1 MVVVRQNN
9 TCHRE
14 ITIKKR
20 RRGILEMHLYKAFF
34 IGLGILAFSAVPAY
48 GADETLD
55 VNENN
60 RAAHYWQSQDI
71 LKGSI
76 DSLAMEADDQSSV
89 AFSLDESDFRAEL
102 QKSYKYTYDQS
113 VVYFPNTLGQMMP
126 FLVKEKS
133 NFSPVLAAK
142 FPRITAYSGVALN
155 NPNVK
160 VRFSL
165 SPDGIEAIIQGDQQV
180 GKTTIRK
187 LSRDADSYV
196 VHTKL
201 DRSKTK
207 IPFLCRT
214 PVPDKPYKSPKFSL
228 RNENFSRTSFS
239 DDSFLSKY
247 KVAISAS
254 SQYSDYYGGTLEG
267 ALAGINATLTGLNFI
282 FEKDLGITL
291 ELVDD
296 NDLIVYIDAE
306 SDPYTDD
313 LNGLNGELQA
323 NLDSVI
329 GAGNYDIGHIF
340 SSLGSSM
347 SGNAGAIG
355 AVCNDS
361 NKGSGYSD
369 WAFPEGGVFTNLVAH
384 EMGHQ
389 VGANHTFSMRTE
401 GTGTNVEPGSGTTIM
416 SYAGITGPDDVAA
429 EADDYYHY
437 VSIQQGWAYL
447 QSQSCH
453 VDSPVENSVP
463 TVTAIPDYTVPVK
476 TPFVLIGDAT
486 DADAKDILSYTWEQ
500 VDSGLVTSEI
510 FGPDN
515 TQGANFRSLA
525 PAASSTRYF
534 PLLSSVIT
542 GDLTQKNPTTDS
554 TWETLSNVPR
564 ELNFAFTV
572 RDNAQGGG
580 GVASE
585 LVKVTVVDDDGA
597 FSVTSQGDGQ
607 LYLAGSTQTVTWRV
621 AGTNIAPILAESVN
635 INMSVDGGL
644 TFPYVLAANITNDG
658 SHPVTIPEV
667 VTTAARVRVE
677 PTNNI
682 FYSMNTLNFG
692 VTRDDIVLTYSE
704 LDYSVCNNDSVS
716 VSLTY
721 ETSTA
726 FTDTAIFSSLNAPPS
741 LAVEFSPATAT
752 THNTPVEVTLS
763 AANSIVAGT
772 YPVDVI
778 AASDIRTQ
786 SVTFN
791 VSAYSSLFSPVS
803 LLLPADGSVLEGL
816 ATKLEW
822 QSQDNA
828 VSYKVEVA
836 TDENFSAIV
845 INSTVNT
852 ASMAVSGLQRETIHY
867 WRVTPINSCGA
878 ADAGNLYSFITP
890 NLFQAQDLPVTIV
903 SDVPNSIE
911 SIISISESLVITD
924 INVGVDITHSY
935 VAELAVTLTSPAGI
949 TVSLLEVESCLND
962 DFSSGPDIN
971 VIFDDEGS
979 DLVCGSSSPVVSGT
993 LKPQIGTLGI
1003 FNDQSTEGDW
1013 VLTVTD
1019 IYSGDWGSLNNF
1031 TLAISTDGVYVN
1043 RAPVAL
1049 PQSVSALPQGTVGI
1063 HLQGVDPERRSLT
1076 YSLID
1081 IPLQGKLSVLTPS
1094 LLGSSDTS
1102 GEAKGIVVSSG
1113 DITAYVADGNSG
1125 LQAIDVSDPLNPI
1138 LLSLLDTTGTASE
1151 ITLSANGAIAYVANG
1166 SSGLQIIDVSD
1177 PSNLVLLGVFD
1188 TDGYASGVALSTDE
1202 RKVYVADGSSGL
1214 QIINVSDPASPSLWG
1229 LFSTGDNALSVALSS
1244 DSSKAYIAN
1253 GYSGLLIIDVSD
1265 AENLN
1270 SLGSFDI
1277 DSGDVEASGVALSV
1291 DGDTAYVANGSE
1303 GLQIID
1309 VSSPVTPVLFGS
1321 LDTAGAAVD
1330 VELSADG
1337 KTAYVA
1343 DGALGIQ
1350 IINIDDSSSPSLL
1363 ALFDTG
1369 DALGVAVSADG
1380 TKAYVAD
1387 GDLGVRIVDIAPTVF
1402 VSGDVIPQAV
1412 DYTHTAQEVIADAA
1426 TDTFTFKVNDGDLDS
1441 NIAVVDIWMD
1451 SLSNNG
1457 TWTYLES
1464 LAGSLTI
1471 TGCVNACATN
1481 LVIPETINGVAV
1493 TAIGASAFADSGIAS
1508 VIIPDSVTTIG
1519 AYAFLKNNLT
1529 LITFGGSVT
1538 DIGVSAF
1545 ADNEIFAMS
1554 FLGNK
1559 PTLVSDSFFGNRNL
1573 IHTSYCADKSG
1584 WPGDPIVI
1592 GSSDIN
1598 PIEDCDSVNNNN
1610 SALSQLVA
1618 ATNAGDASGITAI
1631 NFNALIGLSR
1641 FEVDNLVVYQTAIEL
1656 LSGGTDLDELR
1667 EIQSLVD
1674 SVNLAISS
1682 CSSTVYFINVSSGDW
1697 PGEVSWLL
1705 EDASGAVLYEGVAP
1719 FNTMVCLA
1727 DARHTLRMSDSYG
1740 DGWNGAEFTVLTST
1754 GDLVVTRT
1762 LVSGSQGIGA
1772 INVGDYPNEG
1782 PVANPQAIDVVE
1794 KIPTDITLSGTDP
1807 ENDDLTYHLASAPT
1821 QGSFTVF
1828 NPSSR
1833 GLIAT
1838 DDLAIGVVMSVDG
1851 NTAFVADYEGGL
1863 QIIDISDISNPTLL
1877 STLDTDG
1884 LAFDVAISGDGNTAY
1899 VADEEFG
1906 LQIVDVT
1913 DRSNPNLLSGF
1924 VTEGYA
1930 IGVALSSDEK
1940 VIYVADVSSLQI
1952 IDISNVQSPA
1962 LLGSFTTSGTA
1973 YGVTLSADEKTAFI
1987 AVDSAGLDIV
1997 DVSNTANP
2005 SLISTFDTTGVTR
2018 AVKLSND
2025 GKTAY
2030 VTDDSSGLQV
2040 VDIND
2045 LANPS
2050 LLSNFDTQGTSWG
2063 LTLSADGDFAYVAD
2077 YYNLQVI
2084 DISDNLSPKSVGAF
2098 STAGPAYGVTLSGD
2112 GNTAY
2117 IAAGTSGLQIIDVTI
2132 STLVSGDEMPQ
2143 IVTYTSTVDDAT
2155 TDSFRFTV
2163 NDARLDSAAATTD
2176 ITILPDNDGDGIA
2189 NINDPDDDNDGM
2201 PDDFEIANGFDSF
2214 DATDGEEDLDNDGVS
2229 NVQEY
2234 INGTDVTIDDYGPV
2248 LVIPENMVVSA
2259 TGLLTNVELGVATA
2273 TDREPANPVVTSSLT
2288 GPFESGAYEVVWSA
2302 KDSLG
2307 NQSQATQL
2315 LSVVPLVNLGL
2326 PFSVGEDGD
2335 YEVSVSLSGNAAEY
2349 PVIIPVQLSGTAIEI
2364 DDFTTDLDVSLTI
2377 SEGRSANMTI
2387 SIVQDEV
2394 AESDET
2400 IIVTLLDTF
2409 VACVD
2414 CDVVSLSNAVVGSAS
2429 TIEIIISETN
2439 LPPMLELRVSQADI
2453 VGPMITRDG
2462 GLVTIAAIVKDG
2474 NDSDSHT
2481 LDWGAALSDLPNAA
2495 TDTLGNLTFDPGALD
2510 LGTLSVSGMVSD
2522 NGNPQLSL
2530 SNSVVMTVLETLGP
2544 LSDQDDT
2551 DGDGISDAD
2560 EGWVDSDHDGVP
2572 DYQDAI
2578 AELHILPLSASGTD
2592 LVQSENGTSLRL
2604 GGRAISQGN
2613 YALSLTELE
2622 LTSSE
2627 DLYYD
2632 FPDGLIDY
2640 RLMGAEPGYSYT
2652 LVLPLSFHLG
2662 SRDTVKKYV
2671 DETLGW
2677 QLFVE
2682 DATNSLAS
2690 AAANDGTCPEP
2701 RSEAYTQGLIV
2712 GASCVQLVVEDGGP
2726 NDADGE
2732 ANGTLVDPVGVAVKF
2747 LGTPSDGST
2756 VSLNSD
2762 EITAN
2767 GSDSVTVTVTV
2778 VDAQSLMLEDMD
2790 VSATA
2795 SLSGV
2800 TVGSFTEQGDG
2811 IYTATVTASNISGSS
2826 TINVTVSNGTES
2838 VSLTSESITVVSP
2851 PAPPPASSGSGGGCT
2866 LASDK
2871 TSADASLL
2879 LLLLLGLL
2887 LLNRRRP

>member
-1 MVVVRQNN
+1 MN
-9 TCHRE
+9 
-14 ITIKKR
+14 
-20 RRGILEMHLYKAFF
+20 LYKDFS
-34 IGLGILAFSAVPAY
+34 IGLGLLAFFAISAY
-48 GADETLD
+48 GADETLGL
-55 VNENN
+55 NN
-60 RAAHYWQSQDI
+60 SLAPYWESQGI
-71 LKGSI
+71 LKGSV
-76 DSLAMEADDQSSV
+76 DSLGSKFDPQASV

-113 VVYFPNTLGQMMP
+113 VVYFPGTRGEMVP

-142 FPRITAYSGVALN
+142 FPHITAYSGVALN

-165 SPDGIEAIIQGDQQV
+165 SPDGIEATIQGDQQE

-187 LSRDADSYV
+187 LSRGADSYMV
-196 VHTKL
+196 YTKL
-201 DRSKTK
+201 DRIKTK
-207 IPFLCRT
+207 NPFSCTT
-214 PVPDKPYKSPKFSL
+214 PVPDKADKRPRFSL
-228 RNENFSRTSFS
+228 RNENVSRTSFS

-267 ALAGINATLTGLNFI
+267 ALAGINTTLTGLNFI
-282 FEKDLGITL
+282 FETDLGITL

-296 NDLIVYIDAE
+296 NDLIIYIDAE

-340 SSLGSSM
+340 SSLGASM

-369 WAFPEGGVFTNLVAH
+369 WAYPEGGIFTNLVAH

-429 EADDYYHY
+429 VADDYFHY

-447 QSQSCH
+447 QSQACH
-453 VDSPVENSVP
+453 VDTAVENSVP
-463 TVTAIPDYTVPVK
+463 TVIAIPNYTVPVK

-486 DADAKDILSYTWEQ
+486 DADAKDVLSYTWEQ
-500 VDSGLVTSEI
+500 VDSGLVSSDV

-515 TQGANFRSLA
+515 TQGANFRSLV
-525 PAASSTRYF
+525 PTTSSTRYF
-534 PLLSSVIT
+534 PLLSSVIS
-542 GDLTQKNPTTDS
+542 GDFTQQNPTTAS

-580 GVASE
+580 GVVSE

-597 FSVTSQGDGQ
+597 FSVTSQGSGQ
-607 LYLAGSTQTVTWRV
+607 LYLAGSTQAVTWRV
-621 AGTNIAPILAESVN
+621 AGTNIEPILAESVN

-644 TFPYVLAANITNDG
+644 TFPYVLAANVANDG
-658 SHPVTIPEV
+658 RHSITIPDV

-677 PTNNI
+677 PTNNV
-682 FYSMNTLNFG
+682 FYSINTLNFS

-716 VSLTY
+716 ALLTY

-726 FTDTAIFSSLNAPPS
+726 FTDTAIFSSLKAPS
-741 LAVEFSPATAT
+741 NLSVGFSPTSAT
-752 THNTPVEVTLS
+752 THNTPVEVTFS
-763 AANSIVAGT
+763 AANNIVVGT

-791 VSAYSSLFSPVS
+791 VSTYSSLFSPVS
-803 LLLPADGSVLEGL
+803 LSLPADQSVLEGL
-816 ATKLEW
+816 AAKLEW
-822 QSQDNA
+822 QLQDNA

-836 TDENFSAIV
+836 TDESFSAIV
-845 INSTVNT
+845 VNSTVNT
-852 ASMAVSGLQRETIHY
+852 ASMAVTGLQRETIHY
-867 WRVTPINSCGA
+867 WRVTPINSCGVA
-878 ADAGNLYSFITP
+878 EVGNAYSFTTP
-890 NLFQAQDLPVTIV
+890 NLFQAQALPVTIV
-903 SDVPNSIE
+903 SDVPNSI
-911 SIISISESLVITD
+911 SSTISISENLVITD

-935 VAELAVTLTSPAGI
+935 VAELAVTLTSPSGI
-949 TVSLLEVESCLND
+949 TVSLLEIGTCYND
-962 DFSSGPDIN
+962 NGSSGPDIN
-971 VIFDDEGS
+971 AIFDDEGS
-979 DLVCGSSSPVVSGT
+979 DLICGSSSPVVSGT
-993 LKPQIGTLGI
+993 LKLPIGALGI
-1003 FNDQSTEGDW
+1003 FNDQSTQGDW
-1013 VLTVTD
+1013 VLSVTD
-1019 IYSGDWGSLNNF
+1019 IYSGDGGSLNNF
-1031 TLAISTDGVYVN
+1031 TLSISTDGAYVN
-1043 RAPVAL
+1043 LAPIAL
-1049 PQSVSALPQGTVGI
+1049 PQSISAVPQDTVGVY
-1063 HLQGVDPERRSLT
+1063 LQGVDPERQALT

-1081 IPLQGKLSVLTPS
+1081 MPLQGQLSVLTPS
-1094 LLGSSDTS
+1094 LLGSSNTS
-1102 GEAKGIVVSSG
+1102 GEAKGIVLSSG
-1113 DITAYVADGNSG
+1113 DTTAYVADGNSG
-1125 LQAIDVSDPLNPI
+1125 LQTIDVSDPLNPS
-1138 LLSLLDTTGTASE
+1138 LLGLLDTSGTATDV
-1151 ITLSANGAIAYVANG
+1151 TLSADGGIAYVTDG
-1166 SSGLQIIDVSD
+1166 SSGLHIIDVSD

-1188 TDGYASGVALSTDE
+1188 TDGYASGVALSTDDS
-1202 RKVYVADGSSGL
+1202 KAYVADGSSGL
-1214 QIINVSDPASPSLWG
+1214 QIINVSDPASPTSWG

-1244 DSSKAYIAN
+1244 DSSKAYVAN
-1253 GYSGLLIIDVSD
+1253 GYSGLLIVDVSD
-1265 AENLN
+1265 AENFNL
-1270 SLGSFDI
+1270 LGSFDT
-1277 DSGDVEASGVALSV
+1277 DDGDVEASGVALSV
-1291 DGDTAYVANGSE
+1291 DGGTAYVANGSK

-1309 VSSPVTPVLFGS
+1309 VSYPFTPVLFGS
-1321 LDTAGAAVD
+1321 LDTAGTAVD

-1337 KTAYVA
+1337 KIAYVA

-1350 IINIDDSSSPSLL
+1350 IIDIDDSSSPSLL
-1363 ALFDTG
+1363 GLFDTG
-1369 DALGVAVSADG
+1369 NALGVVVSTDG

-1387 GDLGVRIVDIAPTVF
+1387 GDLGVRIVDVAPTIF
-1402 VSGDVIPQAV
+1402 VSGDVIPQTM
-1412 DYTHTAQEVIADAA
+1412 DYTHTSQEVIADAA
-1426 TDTFTFKVNDGDLDS
+1426 TDAFTFKVNDGALDS
-1441 NIAVVDIWMD
+1441 NVAAVDIWMD

-1464 LAGSLTI
+1464 LSESLTI

-1481 LVIPETINGVAV
+1481 LVIPGTINGVAV

-1508 VIIPDSVTTIG
+1508 VTIPDSVTTIG

-1529 LITFGGSVT
+1529 SITFSESVT

-1545 ADNEIFAMS
+1545 AYNKIFAMS

-1573 IHTSYCADKSG
+1573 IHASYCAEKLG
-1584 WPGDPIVI
+1584 WPGDPIII

-1598 PIEDCDSVNNNN
+1598 PIKDCDAVNNNN
-1610 SALSQLVA
+1610 NALSQLLA
-1618 ATNAGDASGITAI
+1618 AANSGDASGITAI
-1631 NFNALIGLSR
+1631 DFNAVIGLSR
-1641 FEVDNLVVYQTAIEL
+1641 VETDNLLVYQTAIEL
-1656 LSGGTDLDELR
+1656 LSGGTDLDELK
-1667 EIQSLVD
+1667 EIQSLID

-1697 PGEVSWLL
+1697 PGEVSWFL
-1705 EDASGAVLYEGVAP
+1705 EDASGAILYEGIAP
-1719 FNTMVCLA
+1719 FNTLVCLA

-1762 LVSGSQGIGA
+1762 LVFGSQGIGA

-1782 PVANPQAIDVVE
+1782 PVANPQAVNVVE
-1794 KIPTDITLSGTDP
+1794 KIPTGITLSGTDP
-1807 ENDDLTYHLASAPT
+1807 ENDALTYHLVSAPT

-1833 GLIAT
+1833 GLVAT
-1838 DDLAIGVVMSVDG
+1838 DNLAISVVISGDG
-1851 NTAFVADYEGGL
+1851 NTAFAADYEGGL
-1863 QIIDISDISNPTLL
+1863 QIIDVSNISNPTLL

-1906 LQIVDVT
+1906 LQIIDVS
-1913 DRSNPNLLSGF
+1913 DHSNPKLLSAF
-1924 VTEGYA
+1924 DTEGYA
-1930 IGVALSSDEK
+1930 IGVALSSDETI
-1940 VIYVADVSSLQI
+1940 IYVADAYSLQI
-1952 IDISNVQSPA
+1952 IDISNVQSPV
-1962 LLGSFTTSGTA
+1962 LLGSVTTSGTA
-1973 YGVTLSADEKTAFI
+1973 YGVTLSADENTAFI

-1997 DVSNTANP
+1997 DVSNTVNP
-2005 SLISTFDTTGVTR
+2005 SLLSTLDTTGVTR
-2018 AVKLSND
+2018 AVKLSDD

-2030 VTDDSSGLQV
+2030 VTDKSSGLQI

-2045 LANPS
+2045 LANPG
-2050 LLSNFDTQGTSWG
+2050 LLSNFNTQGTSWG

-2077 YYNLQVI
+2077 YYSLQVI
-2084 DISDNLSPKSVGAF
+2084 DISNNLSPKSVGAF

-2112 GNTAY
+2112 GDTAY
-2117 IAAGTSGLQIIDVTI
+2117 IAAGTSGLQIIDATI
-2132 STLVSGDEMPQ
+2132 SILVSGDEIPQ
-2143 IVTYTSTVDDAT
+2143 VVTYTSTVDDAA
-2155 TDSFRFTV
+2155 TDSFSFTV
-2163 NDARLDSAAATTD
+2163 NDARLDSAVAAVD

-2189 NINDPDDDNDGM
+2189 NSNDPDDDNDGM

-2234 INGTDVTIDDYGPV
+2234 INGTDVSVDDYGPV
-2248 LVIPENMVVSA
+2248 LVIPGNMVVSA
-2259 TGLLTNVELGVATA
+2259 TGLLTNVELGSATA
-2273 TDREPANPVVTSSLT
+2273 TDREPTNPEVTSSLI

-2302 KDSLG
+2302 EDSLG

-2326 PFSVGEDGD
+2326 PFSVGEGGD

-2349 PVIIPVQLSGTAIEI
+2349 PVIIPVQLSGTAVEV
-2364 DDFTTDLDVSLTI
+2364 DDFTTDLGVSLTI
-2377 SEGRSANMTI
+2377 TEGRSASMTI
-2387 SIVQDEV
+2387 SIAQDAV
-2394 AESDET
+2394 VESDET
-2400 IIVTLLDTF
+2400 ILVTLPDTF
-2409 VACVD
+2409 IACVD

-2429 TIEIIISETN
+2429 SQEIIISETN
-2439 LPPMLELRVSQADI
+2439 LPPMLELRVSQANL
-2453 VGPMITRDG
+2453 VGPMIARDG
-2462 GLVTIAAIVKDG
+2462 GQVTIKAIVKDG
-2474 NDSDSHT
+2474 NYSDSHT
-2481 LDWGAALSDLPNAA
+2481 LDWGAALNDLPNAA
-2495 TDTLGNLTFDPGALD
+2495 TDALGNLTFDPVTVD
-2510 LGTLSVSGMVSD
+2510 LGTLSISGMVSD

-2530 SNSVVMTVLETLGP
+2530 SSSVVMAVLETLAP

-2551 DGDGISDAD
+2551 DGDGLSDAS
-2560 EGWVDSDHDGVP
+2560 EGWVDSDHDGIP

-2578 AELHILPLSASGTD
+2578 ADLYMLPLSASGTD

-2604 GGRAISQGN
+2604 GGRAIGQGD
-2613 YALSLTELE
+2613 YDLSLAELE
-2622 LTSSE
+2622 LASSE
-2627 DLYYD
+2627 DSYYD

-2640 RLMGAEPGYSYT
+2640 RLMGGEPGYSYT
-2652 LVLPLSFHLG
+2652 LVLPLSFQLG
-2662 SRDTVKKYV
+2662 SKDTVKKYI

-2677 QLFVE
+2677 QLFTE
-2682 DATNSLAS
+2682 DAANSLAS
-2690 AAANDGTCPEP
+2690 AAANNGTCPEP
-2701 RSEAYTQGLIV
+2701 GSEIYTQGLIV
-2712 GASCVQLVVEDGGP
+2712 GANCIQLIVEDGGP

-2732 ANGTLVDPVGVAVKF
+2732 ANGTLVDPVGAAVKY

-2756 VSLNSD
+2756 VSLND
-2762 EITAN
+2762 NEITSN
-2767 GSDSVTVTVTV
+2767 GSDSATVTVTV
-2778 VDAQSLMLEDMD
+2778 VDAQTVALEDMD

-2800 TVGSFTEQGDG
+2800 TVGSFTEQGEG
-2811 IYTATVTASNISGSS
+2811 VYTATITANNTSGSS

-2838 VSLTSESITVVSP
+2838 VSLISESITVVSP
-2851 PAPPPASSGSGGGCT
+2851 PAPPAPAPSSGGGGGCT
-2866 LASDK
+2866 VASDK
-2871 TSADASLL
+2871 TFADASLL
-2879 LLLLLGLL
+2879 LILLLSLL
-2887 LLNRRRP
+2887 LLNRRRT

>member
-1 MVVVRQNN
+1 VRQNN
-9 TCHRE
+9 ASHRE
-14 ITIKKR
+14 ISIKIIR
-20 RRGILEMHLYKAFF
+20 REIVKMHLYKGFF
-34 IGLGILAFSAVPAY
+34 IGLGLLAFSAIPAY

-55 VNENN
+55 LNANN
-60 RAAHYWQSQDI
+60 RAASYWQSQDI
-71 LKGSI
+71 LKGSV
-76 DSLAMEADDQSSV
+76 DSLALETDAQPSV
-89 AFSLDESDFRAEL
+89 AFSLDESSFRAEL

-113 VVYFPNTLGQMMP
+113 VVYFPDTRGQMMP

-165 SPDGIEAIIQGDQQV
+165 SPDGIEATIQGDQQA

-187 LSRDADSYV
+187 LSRDAGSYMV
-196 VHTKL
+196 YSKL
-201 DRSKTK
+201 DRIKTK
-207 IPFLCRT
+207 NPFLCTT
-214 PVPDKPYKSPKFSL
+214 PVPDKADKSPKFSL

-254 SQYSDYYGGTLEG
+254 SQYSNYYGGTLEG

-282 FEKDLGITL
+282 FETDLGITL

-296 NDLIVYIDAE
+296 NDLIVYIDVE

-329 GAGNYDIGHIF
+329 GADNYDIGHIF
-340 SSLGSSM
+340 SSLGASM

-355 AVCNDS
+355 AACNDS

-416 SYAGITGPDDVAA
+416 SYAGITGSDDVAA

-447 QSQSCH
+447 QSQACH
-453 VDSPVENSVP
+453 VDTAVENSVP

-476 TPFVLIGDAT
+476 TPFVLVGDAT
-486 DADAKDILSYTWEQ
+486 DADAKDVLSYTWEQ
-500 VDSGLVTSEI
+500 VDSGLVTSDV
-510 FGPDN
+510 FGPNND
-515 TQGANFRSLA
+515 QGANFRSLA
-525 PAASSTRYF
+525 PTASSTRYF
-534 PLLSSVIT
+534 PLLSSVIS
-542 GDLTQKNPTTDS
+542 GDLTQQNPTTAS

-564 ELNFAFTV
+564 ELNFAFTA

-585 LVKVTVVDDDGA
+585 LVKVTVVDNDGA

-607 LYLAGSTQTVTWRV
+607 LYLTGSTQTVTWRV

-644 TFPYVLAANITNDG
+644 TFPYVLAANVANDG

-667 VTTAARVRVE
+667 VTAAARVRVE
-677 PTNNI
+677 PINNI

-692 VTRDDIVLTYSE
+692 LTRDDIVLTYSE

-716 VSLTY
+716 ASLIY

-726 FTDTAIFSSLNAPPS
+726 FTDTAIFSSLNAPSS

-752 THNTPVEVTLS
+752 THNTPVEVSFS
-763 AANSIVAGT
+763 AANNIVAGT
-772 YPVDVI
+772 YPVDVV

-803 LLLPADGSVLEGL
+803 LSLPVDQSVLEGL

-852 ASMAVSGLQRETIHY
+852 ASMAVSGLQRETVHY
-867 WRVTPINSCGA
+867 WRVTPINSCGV
-878 ADAGNLYSFITP
+878 ADAGNVYSFTTP

-903 SDVPNSIE
+903 SDVPNVIE
-911 SIISISESLVITD
+911 STISISESEVITD

-935 VAELAVTLTSPAGI
+935 VAELAVTLTSPSG
-949 TVSLLEVESCLND
+949 TVSLLEIGTCYND
-962 DFSSGPDIN
+962 DGSSGPDIN
-971 VIFDDEGS
+971 AIFDDQGS
-979 DLVCGSSSPVVSGT
+979 NLVCGSSSPVVSGT
-993 LKPQIGTLGI
+993 LKLPIGALGL
-1003 FNDQSTEGDW
+1003 FNDQSTQGDW
-1013 VLTVTD
+1013 VLSVTD
-1019 IYSGDWGSLNNF
+1019 IYSGDGGSLNNF
-1031 TLAISTDGVYVN
+1031 TLAISTDGAYVN
-1043 RAPVAL
+1043 RAPFAL
-1049 PQSVSALPQGTVGI
+1049 PQSVKATPQDTVGVVLEAI
-1063 HLQGVDPERRSLT
+1063 DPERQALT
-1076 YSLID
+1076 YSLVN
-1081 IPLQGKLSVLTPS
+1081 IPQLGQLSDLTPS
-1094 LLGSSDTS
+1094 LLSSSDTS
-1102 GEAKGIVVSSG
+1102 GEAKGIVLSSG

-1125 LQAIDVSDPLNPI
+1125 LQTIDVSDPLNPS
-1138 LLSLLDTTGTASE
+1138 LLGLLDTSGTATDV
-1151 ITLSANGAIAYVANG
+1151 TLSANGDIAYVTDG
-1166 SSGLQIIDVSD
+1166 SSGLHIVDVSD
-1177 PSNLVLLGVFD
+1177 PSVLLLLGTFD
-1188 TDGYASGVALSTDE
+1188 TDGYASGVALSTDGS
-1202 RKVYVADGSSGL
+1202 KAYVADGSSGL
-1214 QIINVSDPASPSLWG
+1214 HIVNVSDPETPISWG
-1229 LFSTGDNALSVALSS
+1229 LFSTGDNALAVVLSS
-1244 DSSKAYIAN
+1244 DGSKAYVAN
-1253 GYSGLLIIDVSD
+1253 GSSGLLIVDVID
-1265 AENLN
+1265 AQNIN
-1270 SLGSFDI
+1270 SLGSFDT
-1277 DSGDVEASGVALSV
+1277 GGEASGVALSV
-1291 DGDTAYVANGSE
+1291 DGAAAYIANGSA
-1303 GLQIID
+1303 GLQIINI
-1309 VSSPVTPVLFGS
+1309 SNASAPVLSGS
-1321 LDTAGAAVD
+1321 FDTAGAAVD

-1337 KTAYVA
+1337 KIAYVA
-1343 DGALGIQ
+1343 DGVLGIQ
-1350 IINIDDSSSPSLL
+1350 IIDIDGSASPSLL
-1363 ALFDTG
+1363 GLFDTG
-1369 DALGVAVSADG
+1369 NALGVVVSADG

-1387 GDLGVRIVDIAPTVF
+1387 GDLGVRIIDVAPTIF
-1402 VSGDVIPQAV
+1402 VSGDVIPQTV
-1412 DYTHTAQEVIADAA
+1412 DYTHTSQEVIADAP
-1426 TDTFTFKVNDGDLDS
+1426 TDTFTFKVNDGALDS
-1441 NIAVVDIWMD
+1441 NVAAVDIWMN
-1451 SLSNNG
+1451 SLSNDG

-1481 LVIPETINGVAV
+1481 LVIPGTINGVAV

-1508 VIIPDSVTTIG
+1508 VTLPNSVTTIG

-1529 LITFGGSVT
+1529 LITFGESVT

-1545 ADNEIFAMS
+1545 ADNKFFAMS

-1573 IHTSYCADKSG
+1573 IHASYCSEKSG
-1584 WPGDPIVI
+1584 WPGDPITI

-1610 SALSQLVA
+1610 NALSQLLA
-1618 ATNAGDASGITAI
+1618 AANTGDASGITAI
-1631 NFNALIGLSR
+1631 DFNAVIGLSR
-1641 FEVDNLVVYQTAIEL
+1641 VETDNLLVYHTAIEL
-1656 LSGGTDLDELR
+1656 LAGGTDLDEVE
-1667 EIQSLVD
+1667 EIQSLID

-1682 CSSTVYFINVSSGDW
+1682 CSATVYFINVSSGDW
-1697 PGEVSWLL
+1697 PGEVSWFL
-1705 EDASGAVLYEGVAP
+1705 EDASGAVLYEGIAP
-1719 FNTMVCLA
+1719 FNTLVCLA
-1727 DARHTLRMSDSYG
+1727 DARHTLRMSDSFG

-1754 GDLVVTRT
+1754 GELVVTRT
-1762 LVSGSQGIGA
+1762 LVSGGQGTGA

-1782 PVANPQAIDVVE
+1782 PAANSQAVDVVE
-1794 KIPTDITLSGTDP
+1794 KIPTRITLSGTDP
-1807 ENDDLTYHLASAPT
+1807 ENDDLTFFLVTGPT
-1821 QGSFTVF
+1821 QGSFTGF
-1828 NPSSR
+1828 NPSAIGSV
-1833 GLIAT
+1833 GT
-1838 DDLAIGVVMSVDG
+1838 DGLAIDLVIADEGDTV
-1851 NTAFVADYEGGL
+1851 FIADYEGGL
-1863 QIIDISDISNPTLL
+1863 QIIDIGDASSPVIVGTFATEGNVY
-1877 STLDTDG
+1877 
-1884 LAFDVAISGDGNTAY
+1884 DVAISGDGNTAY
-1899 VADEEFG
+1899 VADDEFG
-1906 LQIVDVT
+1906 FKIVDVS
-1913 DRSNPNLLSGF
+1913 DRSNPSLLSSF
-1924 VTEGYA
+1924 TTPGYA
-1930 IGVALSSDEK
+1930 LGVVLSSDGT
-1940 VIYVADVSSLQI
+1940 IAYVADWSSLQI
-1952 IDISNVQSPA
+1952 IDISNSQSPV
-1962 LLGSFTTSGTA
+1962 LMGSFATSGAA
-1973 YGVTLSADEKTAFI
+1973 YGVTLSADENTAFI

-2005 SLISTFDTTGVTR
+2005 ILVSTLDTTGVAR
-2018 AVKLSND
+2018 AVQLSND

-2030 VTDDSSGLQV
+2030 VTDHSSGLQI

-2045 LANPS
+2045 LSNPS

-2077 YYNLQVI
+2077 YYSLQVI
-2084 DISDNLSPKSVGAF
+2084 DVGQNTSPRSVGAF
-2098 STAGPAYGVTLSGD
+2098 STAGPAYGVILSDD

-2117 IAAGTSGLQIIDVTI
+2117 IAVGGAGLQIIDATI
-2132 STLVSGDEMPQ
+2132 STLASGDEMPQ
-2143 IVTYTSTVDDAT
+2143 MVTYTSTVEGAA
-2155 TDSFRFTV
+2155 TDSFSFTV
-2163 NDARLDSAAATTD
+2163 NDARLDSAVAEVD

-2189 NINDPDDDNDGM
+2189 NSKDPDDDNDGM

-2234 INGTDVTIDDYGPV
+2234 INGTDVTVDDYGPI

-2259 TGLLTNVELGVATA
+2259 TGLFTNVELGVATA
-2273 TDREPANPVVTSSLT
+2273 TDREPANPEVTSSLT

-2302 KDSLG
+2302 EDSLG

-2326 PFSVGEDGD
+2326 PFSVGEEGD

-2349 PVIIPVQLSGTAIEI
+2349 PVIVPVQLSGTAVEV
-2364 DDFTTDLDVSLTI
+2364 DDFTTNLDVSLTI
-2377 SEGRSANMTI
+2377 TQGRSASMTI
-2387 SIVQDEV
+2387 SVVQDV
-2394 AESDET
+2394 IAESDET
-2400 IIVTLLDTF
+2400 ILVTLPDTYT
-2409 VACVD
+2409 ACVG
-2414 CDVVSLSNAVVGSAS
+2414 CDVVSLFNAVVGSAS
-2429 TIEIIISETN
+2429 SQKITITETN
-2439 LPPMLELRVSQADI
+2439 LPPMLELRVSQANL
-2453 VGPMITRDG
+2453 VGPLITRDG
-2462 GLVTIAAIVKDG
+2462 GPVTITASVKDG
-2474 NDSDSHT
+2474 NYSDSHT
-2481 LDWGAALSDLPNAA
+2481 LDWGAALSELPNAA
-2495 TDTLGNLTFDPGALD
+2495 SDAAGNLTFDPVTVD
-2510 LGTLSVSGMVSD
+2510 LGTLSISGMVSD

-2530 SNSVVMTVLETLGP
+2530 SNSVVIAVLETLVP

-2551 DGDGISDAD
+2551 DGDGISDAS
-2560 EGWVDSDHDGVP
+2560 EGWLDSDHDGIP
-2572 DYQDAI
+2572 DYQDGLAD
-2578 AELHILPLSASGTD
+2578 LYVLQLSAGGTH

-2604 GGRAISQGN
+2604 GGRAIRQGD
-2613 YALSLTELE
+2613 YDLSLTEQE
-2622 LTSSE
+2622 LTASE
-2627 DLYYD
+2627 DPYFD

-2652 LVLPLSFHLG
+2652 LVLPLSFQLG
-2662 SRDTVKKYV
+2662 SKDTVKKYV

-2677 QLFVE
+2677 LLFTE
-2682 DATNSLAS
+2682 DAANSLAS
-2690 AAANDGTCPEP
+2690 AEANNGTCPEP
-2701 RSEAYTQGLIV
+2701 GSESYTQGLTV
-2712 GASCVQLVVEDGGP
+2712 GANCIQLIVEDGGP
-2726 NDADGE
+2726 NDTDGE
-2732 ANGTLVDPVGVAVKF
+2732 ANGTLVDLVGAAVRF

-2756 VSLNSD
+2756 VSLNRG

-2767 GSDSVTVTVTV
+2767 GSDSATVTVTV
-2778 VDAQSLMLEDMD
+2778 VDAQSLVLEDMD

-2800 TVGSFTEQGDG
+2800 AVGNFTEQGDG
-2811 IYTATVTASNISGSS
+2811 VYTAAVTANNTSGSS
-2826 TINVTVSNGTES
+2826 TINITVSNGTES

-2851 PAPPPASSGSGGGCT
+2851 PATPPPSSGSGGGCT

-2879 LLLLLGLL
+2879 LILLLSLL
-2887 LLNRRRP
+2887 LLNRRRD